1 MNKTNPLML
10 IMMYGGTTTKVAI
23 YKGEKDLYKETLR
36 HSLEEMKSFKTVWEQ
51 YDVRRHDITE
61 WVKAKNFKME
71 EFDAFVSCSGLV
83 KPCEPGV
90 YEIDEKMIHDFKT
103 EKYGIHTSNP
113 GCCMCYDF
121 GQEYGKPALT
131 VDPTT
136 DVNMMKIATYS
147 GHPLIPRPNSYHVL
161 NQKATAKLVCEKLGK
176 EYEEANI
183 IVAHIGSGTTVGA
196 HKSGKVI
203 DVNNG
208 IESDGPFSSVR
219 TGALPVGPLVELCY
233 SGKYTKQEMHNMLGV
248 EGGLAA
254 YLGTSDGIE
263 IEKRILDGDE
273 EAKTAVEAMAYQVA
287 KEIGARAVT
296 LKGNVDAV
304 AITGGLAN
312 WERVVDL
319 ITEWVKH
326 IAPVY
331 VYPGENELESL
342 AAGVLRYFRGEE
354 ELKKY

>member
-1 MNKTNPLML
+1 MSRTNPLML
-10 IMMYGGTTTKVAI
+10 VIMYGGTTTKIAI
-23 YKGEKDLYKETLR
+23 YRGDEDIYKETIR
-36 HSLEEMKSFKTVWEQ
+36 HSLDEMKSFKTVWEQ
-51 YDVRRHDITE
+51 YDVRMRDITG
-61 WVKAKNFKME
+61 WVTAKGFNLD
-71 EFDAFVSCSGLV
+71 EFDAYVSCSGLV

-90 YEIDEKMIHDFKT
+90 YLIDEDMIEDFKT

-113 GCCMCYDF
+113 GCCMCYDL
-121 GQEYGKPALT
+121 GKKYGKPVLT

-136 DVNMMKIATYS
+136 DVNMMRIATYS
-147 GHPLIPRPNSYHVL
+147 GHPLITRPNSYHVL
-161 NQKATAKLVCEKLGK
+161 NQKATAQLVGEKLGK
-176 EYEEANI
+176 AYAEINI

-196 HKSGKVI
+196 HYRGKVI

-219 TGALPVGPLVELCY
+219 SGALPVGPLVNLCY

-254 YLGTSDGIE
+254 YLGTSDGLE
-263 IEKRILDGDE
+263 IEKRIVEGDE

-296 LKGNVDAV
+296 LHGNVDAV

-312 WERVVDL
+312 WNRVTHL
-319 ITEWVKH
+319 ITEWVNH

-342 AAGVLRYFRGEE
+342 AAGALRYFRGEE

>member
-1 MNKTNPLML
+1 MGNMNPLML
-10 IMMYGGTTTKVAI
+10 VIMYGGTTTKVAI
-23 YKGEKDLYKETLR
+23 YSGDKDLYKETIK
-36 HSLEEMKSFKTVWEQ
+36 HSLVEMKSFRTVWDQ
-51 YDVRRHDITE
+51 YDVRKRDITG
-61 WVKAKNFKME
+61 WVNSKEFKID
-71 EFDAFVSCSGLV
+71 EFDAYVSCSGLV

-90 YEIDEKMIHDFKT
+90 YEIDEEMIEDFKT

-113 GCCMCYDF
+113 GCCLCYDLGKEF
-121 GQEYGKPALT
+121 GKPVLT

-161 NQKATAKLVCEKLGK
+161 NQKATAHMVSERLGK
-176 EYEEANI
+176 AYEEVNI
-183 IVAHIGSGTTVGA
+183 IVAHIGSGITVGA
-196 HKSGKVI
+196 HHKGKVT

-208 IESDGPFSSVR
+208 IESDGPFSPVR
-219 TGALPVGPLVELCY
+219 TGALPVGPLVDLCY
-233 SGKYTKQEMHNMLGV
+233 SGKYTRQELHNMLGV

-263 IEKRILDGDE
+263 IESRIQSGDE
-273 EAKTAVEAMAYQVA
+273 AARTAVEAMAYQVA
-287 KEIGARAVT
+287 KEIGARSVT
-296 LKGNVDAV
+296 LRGEVDAV

-312 WERVVDL
+312 WNRVVDL
-319 ITEWVKH
+319 ITGWVKH

-342 AAGVLRYFRGEE
+342 AAGALRYLRGEE

>member
-1 MNKTNPLML
+1 MNNPLL
-10 IMMYGGTTTKVAI
+10 LVIMYGGTTTKVAI
-23 YKGEKDLYKETLR
+23 YRGEEALFKETLR
-36 HSLEEMKSFKTVWEQ
+36 HSLEEMKSFKTVWDQ
-51 YDVRRHDITE
+51 YGVRRRDIVAWSE
-61 WVKAKNFKME
+61 QKGFKLADY
-71 EFDAFVSCSGLV
+71 DAFVSCSGLV

-90 YEIDEKMIHDFKT
+90 YAIDEAMIHDFKT
-103 EKYGIHTSNP
+103 EKYGIHPSNP
-113 GCCMCYDF
+113 GCVMCYDL
-121 GQEYGKPALT
+121 GQEYGKPVLT

-161 NQKATAKLVCEKLGK
+161 NQKATAQLVSEKLGK
-176 EYEEANI
+176 KYEEANI

-196 HKSGKVI
+196 HHNGKVI

-219 TGALPVGPLVELCY
+219 TGALPVGPLVDLCF
-233 SGKYTKQEMHNMLGV
+233 SGKYTRQEMHNMLGV

-254 YLGTSDGIE
+254 YLGTSDGLKIE
-263 IEKRILDGDE
+263 RRILAGDE
-273 EAKTAVEAMAYQVA
+273 DAATAVEAMAYQVA

-296 LKGNVDAV
+296 LRGQVDAV

-312 WERVVDL
+312 WQRVTDL
-319 ITEWVKH
+319 ITQWVAH
-326 IAPVY
+326 IAPVF

-354 ELKKY
+354 ALKTY